1 MLFHAHFEKN
11 NNAGRTIAQYPDLKT
26 LKEYQMRQNL
36 PRSDR
41 NNATMLREEINI
53 SDSKRRLGILQI
65 MLFNLFHHVSK
76 LMKDL
81 SYL

>member
-1 MLFHAHFEKN
+1 MHFHARFEKK
-11 NNAGRTIAQYPDLKT
+11 NAGRTIAQYPILKT

-36 PRSDR
+36 PTSDR
-41 NNATMLREEINI
+41 NNATILREEINI
-53 SDSKRRLGILQI
+53 SDLKRRLVILQI
-65 MLFNLFHHVSK
+65 MLFNLFHHVLK